1 MKPTPQPELP
11 PPTQITTRDF
21 RNALADH
28 LTSRNTIIILN
39 RQTPTALL
47 LPLYLPKWYGTPDLK
62 KARTRTLR
70 RVRLLFDQLL
80 RNHAR

>member
-1 MKPTPQPELP
+1 MQPTPQPELP
-11 PPTQITTRDF
+11 PPTQVTTRHF

-39 RQTPTALL
+39 RHTPTALL
-47 LPLYLPKWYGTPDLK
+47 LPLYLPKWYRIPDLK

-70 RVRLLFDQLL
+70 RVRLLFAQLI
-80 RNHAR
+80 HANAH